1 MQRRFPTR
9 NTLAIIGAA
18 FFFFSSCAASTQA
31 HALDQTTHP
40 NSSSKAHIER
50 IEPSSWWVG
59 MHSPNLQLMVYGK
72 QMQGLEARIHYP
84 GVKIVK
90 SSVSNNP
97 NYLFLDLLISPD
109 AAAGTIEIEWLKDQ
123 QVQFKSS
130 YPLHARR
137 AGSAQR
143 LGFTPADAIYLLVPD
158 RFANGDTR
166 NDTIT
171 GMRDPAQRS
180 APGGRHGGDLQG
192 LTKHLDY
199 ISGLGFTMLWP
210 TPLVEN
216 DQAINSYHGYAA
228 TDFYRVDPRFGS
240 NEDYRQMVIHAKKHG
255 MGVIH
260 DVVLNHIGSQHWWM
274 QDLPS
279 HDWLNQHPTYVE
291 TNHVRATIQDPH
303 ASLEDRTKFA
313 DGWFVQTM
321 PDLNQ
326 KNPYLANYLI
336 QNAIWWIEYADL
348 SGLRVD
354 TYSYSNK
361 EFLAQWSKRITDEY
375 PLINLVGEE
384 WSMNPAIVAYWQ
396 KDKIN
401 QDGYR
406 SYMPSMMD
414 FSVYENLHTSLV
426 GGKDGKADIGK
437 LYLAATDDFQYAH
450 PENLTIFE
458 GNHDTP
464 RIFSALNRDPA
475 LLKMAL
481 VYLATMRGIPQ
492 MFYGTEILMTS
503 PKKRD
508 DGKVRGDFPGGWP
521 GDQVNA
527 FSGEKLSKQ
536 SKSTQDFVR
545 ALFNWRKSEKAIH
558 DGKFLHFLPQD
569 DCYVY
574 FRISAKKTIM
584 VVMNR
589 KEKSQS
595 LKTSRFAEVLQS
607 FSEARDVLN
616 GSTQDVRQQ
625 IQIEGK
631 TARIFELK

>member
-18 FFFFSSCAASTQA
+18 FFLAASFPSLSAPLPKLQPQD
-31 HALDQTTHP
+31 H
-40 NSSSKAHIER
+40 SKTSTRVER
-50 IEPSSWWVG
+50 VEPSSWWVG
-59 MHSPNLQLMVYGK
+59 MQSPALQLMVYGK
-72 QMQGLEARIHYP
+72 HLGGLEARIQHP
-84 GVKIVK
+84 GVTLVK
-90 SSVSNNP
+90 SSRTENA
-97 NYLFLDLLISPD
+97 NYLFLDLLIAPD
-109 AAAGTIEIEWLKDQ
+109 AAVGKVEIEWLKDQ
-123 QVQFKSS
+123 QVQFKSEFT
-130 YPLHARR
+130 LNARR
-137 AGSAQR
+137 PGSAQR
-143 LGFTPADAIYLLVPD
+143 LGFTPADAIYLIVPD

-166 NDTIT
+166 NDSII
-171 GMRDPAQRS
+171 GMLDPAKRS
-180 APGGRHGGDLQG
+180 DPGGRHGGDLQG
-192 LTKHLDY
+192 MTEHLDY
-199 ISGLGFTMLWP
+199 IAGLGFTMLWP

-216 DQAINSYHGYAA
+216 NQAINSYHGYAA
-228 TDFYRVDPRFGS
+228 TDFYRVDPRLGN
-240 NEDYRQMVIHAKKHG
+240 NEDYRQLVVQAKKRG
-255 MGVIH
+255 VGVIH

-279 HDWLNQHPTYVE
+279 HDWLNQHPSYVE
-291 TNHVRATIQDPH
+291 TNHVRATVQDPH
-303 ASLEDRTKFA
+303 ASIEDRNKFA
-313 DGWFVQTM
+313 DGWFVKTM

-396 KDKIN
+396 KDKVN

-475 LLKMAL
+475 LLRMAL

-492 MFYGTEILMTS
+492 MFYGTEILMAS

-527 FSGEKLSKQ
+527 FSGKNLSQQ
-536 SKSTQDFVR
+536 SKATQDFVR

-574 FRISAKKTIM
+574 FRISNKKTIM

-589 KEKSQS
+589 KETSQH
-595 LKTSRFAEVLQS
+595 LNASRFNEVLKG
-607 FSEARDVLN
+607 FSKVRDVLS
-616 GSTQDVRQQ
+616 GSTQDIRQH
-625 IQIEGK
+625 IKIEGK
-631 TARIFELK
+631 TAHIFELQ